1 MFKISNVINHNNN
14 NNNNNNNNGF
24 TEVDGLCFSYE
35 VLSQPPHLLPAGID
49 KTKRE
54 VS

>member
-1 MFKISNVINHNNN
+1 MFKISNVINH
-14 NNNNNNNNGF
+14 NNNNNNNGF

-54 VS
+54 AS